1 MGGINWVFRLGI
13 ERTIEEY
20 ERACRVPIKEEE
32 NEMD

>member
-1 MGGINWVFRLGI
+1 MGGMNWMFRLAI
-13 ERTIEEY
+13 ERELQEY

>member
-1 MGGINWVFRLGI
+1 MNWMFRLAIAEEI
-13 ERTIEEY
+13 EKY

>member
-1 MGGINWVFRLGI
+1 MNWMFRWAI
-13 ERTIEEY
+13 AQAIEEY

>member
-1 MGGINWVFRLGI
+1 MGGMMFRWAI
-13 ERTIEEY
+13 ARSIEEY